1 MIGLEVKTHS
11 FLLPRKACLV
21 WTQPWVEMRLF
32 SPSPANKAPL
42 LQLFFKNLFCIGVL
56 LINNVMVSGKQ
67 RKDSAIHVHVS
78 ILPQTPLP
86 SRELLFLDLEFP
98 LSCSYQLQTLT
109 CVLIFQSKNSPG
121 WEPRVFRDSST
132 VPLWGL
138 RKAQMGEHLGGR
150 GLDRGSFPR
159 GSLHSTRC
167 PYRSQQIL
175 SAGTQP
181 SHDMNR
187 LVLYQKAEF

>member
-1 MIGLEVKTHS
+1 
-11 FLLPRKACLV
+11 
-21 WTQPWVEMRLF
+21 MRLF
-32 SPSPANKAPL
+32 SPSPVNEAPL
-42 LQLFFKNLFCIGVL
+42 LQLFFKNLLCIGVL
-56 LINNVMVSGKQ
+56 PVNNVVVSGEQ
-67 RKDSAIHVHVS
+67 RKDSATHVHVS
-78 ILPQTPLP
+78 ILPRTPLP

-98 LSCSYQLQTLT
+98 LSCSYQLQTPT

-121 WEPRVFRDSST
+121 WEPRVFRGSST

-138 RKAQMGEHLGGR
+138 RKAQMGERLGGR
-150 GLDRGSFPR
+150 GPDRGSFPR
-159 GSLHSTRC
+159 GSLHSTWC

-181 SHDMNR
+181 SHDMNG